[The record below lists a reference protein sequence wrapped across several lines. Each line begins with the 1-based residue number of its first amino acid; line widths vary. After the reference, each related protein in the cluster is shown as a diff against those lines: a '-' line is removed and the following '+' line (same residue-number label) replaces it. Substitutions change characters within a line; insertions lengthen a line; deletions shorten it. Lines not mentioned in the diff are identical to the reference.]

1 MEGTTGRSKSEMESG
16 STSNNNERRIAFKE
30 GSWFGQ
36 FKNGSNPWMA
46 RYVYGLIFLASNLLA
61 WAVRDY
67 GRNAFPEM
75 ERLKNCQGGRG
86 CLGAEG
92 VLRVS
97 LGCFAFYFVMFL
109 STAGT
114 SSLYNC
120 RDTWHSGWWSFKI
133 GLWIA
138 LTATAFLV
146 PTFIIQIYGEIA
158 HFGAGVFLLVQ
169 LVSVIS
175 FITWL
180 NDCCQSDKTEDKCH
194 IHVMLLA
201 TAAYIICIVGIIM
214 MYVWYAPEPSC
225 LLNIFFI
232 TWTLVLI
239 QLMTSV
245 SLHPKVNAGI
255 LTPGL
260 MGLYI
265 VFICWCAIR
274 SEPAGENCI
283 RKAEASNRTDWLT
296 IIVMF
301 HSFENVL
308 RAETRLKRKHLP
320 KMRYRTVTVS
330 STSFSRLVLCIS
342 RCY

>member
-16 STSNNNERRIAFKE
+16 STSNNNESRIAFKE

-92 VLRVS
+92 VLRRHMAFRMVVLQDRS
-97 LGCFAFYFVMFL
+97 LDCLDGNRVLSAYFYH
-109 STAGT
+109 TDI
-114 SSLYNC
+114 
-120 RDTWHSGWWSFKI
+120 R
-133 GLWIA
+133 
-138 LTATAFLV
+138 
-146 PTFIIQIYGEIA
+146 
-158 HFGAGVFLLVQ
+158 VFLLVQ

-180 NDCCQSDKTEDKCH
+180 NDCCQSDKTEDKCP

-214 MYVWYAPEPSC
+214 MYVC
-225 LLNIFFI
+225 
-232 TWTLVLI
+232 
-239 QLMTSV
+239 
-245 SLHPKVNAGI
+245 
-255 LTPGL
+255 
-260 MGLYI
+260 
-265 VFICWCAIR
+265 
-274 SEPAGENCI
+274 EPAGENCI

-296 IIVMF
+296 SFIVALLAMVIATFSTGIDSQCFQVKKEAPAEDAVPYGYGFFHFVFATGAMYFAMLLIGWNTHHIIKKWTIDVGWTSTWVRIVNEWLAVCVYCADKQMNLHEMVISHGF
-301 HSFENVL
+301 IL
-308 RAETRLKRKHLP
+308 LQLGP
-320 KMRYRTVTVS
+320 LVS
-330 STSFSRLVLCIS
+330 IVA
-342 RCY
+342 

>member
-16 STSNNNERRIAFKE
+16 STSNNNESHIAFKE

-120 RDTWHSGWWSFKI
+120 RDTWHSGWWSVKI

-158 HFGAGVFLLVQ
+158 HFGAGYMTDSCYSMLRKLKMLPMVFLLVQ

-214 MYVWYAPEPSC
+214 
-225 LLNIFFI
+225 I
-232 TWTLVLI
+232 TVL
-239 QLMTSV
+239 
-245 SLHPKVNAGI
+245 
-255 LTPGL
+255 
-260 MGLYI
+260 
-265 VFICWCAIR
+265 
-274 SEPAGENCI
+274 
-283 RKAEASNRTDWLT
+283 
-296 IIVMF
+296 
-301 HSFENVL
+301 
-308 RAETRLKRKHLP
+308 
-320 KMRYRTVTVS
+320 
-330 STSFSRLVLCIS
+330 ST
-342 RCY
+342 